1 MKRIP
6 VQSDYLQ
13 SVGYAPCASVLEIE
27 FADGRVCQYL
37 DIPTSVFDA
46 LMASPT
52 KTSFFHGRIEP
63 KHNVRQLG
71 ASPADPTPSSIGDND
86 ES

>member
-27 FADGRVCQYL
+27 FAGGKVCQYL

-46 LMASPT
+46 LMASPG
-52 KTSFFHGRIEP
+52 KEAFFRERIEP
-63 KHNVRQLG
+63 HHSVRELG
-71 ASPADPTPSSIGDND
+71 ISSGGPS
-86 ES
+86 